1 LVLDVRIT
9 SAVPANG
16 AAISIANA
24 NDEKFP
30 DKALDIHA
38 REKIRKYG
46 PEAAAVGMGFVPLIM
61 DTSGRMH
68 KDLKMLLEK
77 ALKAAGVVRNIPFS
91 VLQHYWFSALMFT
104 LHNAQTRGMETLKHM
119 VLGREYVG
127 TFDTSDSVVS
137 RSSFV
142 VSSLV

>member
-1 LVLDVRIT
+1 
-9 SAVPANG
+9 
-16 AAISIANA
+16 
-24 NDEKFP
+24 
-30 DKALDIHA
+30 
-38 REKIRKYG
+38 
-46 PEAAAVGMGFVPLIM
+46 
-61 DTSGRMH
+61 MH
-68 KDLKMLLEK
+68 KDLKTLLER
-77 ALKAAGVVRNIPFS
+77 ALKSAAVVRSIPFS

-142 VSSLV
+142 VSSHT